1 MKKQD
6 KKFYPKYIK
15 EVGKIRIVGV
25 RWKMNKQEIDAVIL
39 HDIITD
45 HELCQTQKEELE
57 KAIDQLTPKKINKSS
72 FNVAFCPMCH
82 GAVWQLRHESK
93 YCFRCGQALD
103 WSVEE

>member
-1 MKKQD
+1 VRIDIIHSSNGKNRRL
-6 KKFYPKYIK
+6 K
-15 EVGKIRIVGV
+15 EREAVKV
-25 RWKMNKQEIDAVIL
+25 NKPIDAEIL

-45 HELCQTQKEELE
+45 HELCSTQKEELE
-57 KAIDQLTPKKINKSS
+57 KAIEKLTSKKINKSS